1 MQNGCKYILKAIR
14 VFLFLLTINCK
25 HNEIASTRL
34 KVIYYDY
41 MPHVINLFPSF
52 YSFVSKI
59 LNIQGICAE
68 FCRVRL
74 KSWKYLAQVAVCA
87 ECTAL
92 TR

>member
-1 MQNGCKYILKAIR
+1 MKSRCKYILKAIR
-14 VFLFLLTINCK
+14 AFLFLLTINCK

-41 MPHVINLFPSF
+41 MPHMINLFPTF

-59 LNIQGICAE
+59 LNIQGISAE

-74 KSWKYLAQVAVCA
+74 KGWKYLAQVAVCA
-87 ECTAL
+87 GCSAL